1 MADYS
6 AAALQQTEVWCWA
19 ASIETVFRTAGVSWS
34 QKDIVTAVK
43 GFPAFS
49 TANAGEMSL
58 FLNGFDFDYDGSTWK
73 GESEYFKGAMP
84 ANRLIKEIKAGRP
97 AIFAVRTG
105 GAIEHAVIVYGVLRP
120 DGGGIHS
127 IYYFDPYTGKK
138 DAIPG
143 SQVPSVVTNSWTAK
157 IHRY

>member
-1 MADYS
+1 MRALLALAFALLIYPVNARAEFFVVDKVADYS

-58 FLNGFDFDYDGSTWK
+58 FLNGFGFDYDGSTWK
-73 GESEYFKGAMP
+73 GESEYF
-84 ANRLIKEIKAGRP
+84 NRAL
-97 AIFAVRTG
+97 
-105 GAIEHAVIVYGVLRP
+105 
-120 DGGGIHS
+120 
-127 IYYFDPYTGKK
+127 
-138 DAIPG
+138 
-143 SQVPSVVTNSWTAK
+143 N
-157 IHRY
+157 